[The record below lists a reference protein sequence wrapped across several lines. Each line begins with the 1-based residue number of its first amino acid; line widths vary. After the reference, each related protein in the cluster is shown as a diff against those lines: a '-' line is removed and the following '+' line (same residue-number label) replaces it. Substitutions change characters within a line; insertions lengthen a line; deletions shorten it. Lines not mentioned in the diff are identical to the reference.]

1 MDNIWDR
8 YPSRSEGCCG
18 GDKKKRPCRTKKSRT
33 L

>member
-18 GDKKKRPCRTKKSRT
+18 GDKKKDLAEPRKVER
-33 L
+33 